1 MPPRTGSGAPDRAR
15 RAGSQAVKRFFDWAG
30 GFLKDGLR
38 LRPLRVDIRS
48 IILKASAAILFAVWI
63 AGGGMVFLQPAPG
76 NSPLREAYASIA
88 QALPD
93 PLPATAPEGNGA
105 GRTAPSAGFDILM
118 ANFMVTSEAGLVA
131 LRGYLLTGSDGFK
144 AEWVEAMSRL
154 EAAQT
159 AIEVDSRSW
168 TEGTRLVQLRDMRK
182 AVAALR
188 NEEAVLAGIV
198 ATPNRHPGLRL
209 YREDTDRMLAE
220 AQTLLDE
227 TLRSVLASN
236 WAGAAAHIDTLA
248 RIRGDVR
255 DIRES
260 LVIYLPSGATMPP
273 EALQVEYAAFRRAP
287 AALTALRNKVSPED
301 QARIETLAQLLGEAD
316 TQLQQILALKQTPR
330 WDYAD
335 YAFKQKVLPLA
346 ERISAII
353 ASWKSAR

>member
-1 MPPRTGSGAPDRAR
+1 MPPRPDSGAPGRAR
-15 RAGSQAVKRFFDWAG
+15 LASGQAAKRFFDWVG
-30 GFLKDGLR
+30 GFLKGGLR
-38 LRPLRVDIRS
+38 LRPLRADIRG
-48 IILKASAAILFAVWI
+48 IFLKASAAILFAVWI

-76 NSPLREAYASIA
+76 NSSLREVYASIA

-93 PLPATAPEGNGA
+93 SLPAAAPEGKGA
-105 GRTAPSAGFDILM
+105 GRAAPSAGFEVLT

-144 AEWVEAMSRL
+144 AEWVKAMSRL
-154 EAAQT
+154 DAAQT

-168 TEGTRLVQLRDMRK
+168 TEGARLVQLRDMRK

-198 ATPNRHPGLRL
+198 ATPNRYPGLRL

-236 WAGAAAHIDTLA
+236 WAGAAAHIDALA

-255 DIRES
+255 DMRES

-273 EALQVEYAAFRRAP
+273 EALQAEYAAFRRAP
-287 AALTALRNKVSPED
+287 AALTALRNEVSPED
-301 QARIETLAQLLGEAD
+301 QARIETLARLLGGAD